1 MVLTESIS
9 RDRIAKIA
17 PYNLMIIRE
26 VVVKSL
32 KIIAVRKEL
41 F

>member
-1 MVLTESIS
+1 MS

-17 PYNLMIIRE
+17 QHSLIVIRE
-26 VVVKSL
+26 IVVKSL
-32 KIIAVRKEL
+32 KIIPVRKEL